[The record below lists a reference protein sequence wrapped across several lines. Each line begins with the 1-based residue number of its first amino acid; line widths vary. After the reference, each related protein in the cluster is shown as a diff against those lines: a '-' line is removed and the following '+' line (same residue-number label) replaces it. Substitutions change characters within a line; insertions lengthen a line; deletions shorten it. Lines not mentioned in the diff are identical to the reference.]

1 VHDAEKHIR
10 MGFIRKVFAI
20 FTVQLIVT
28 FGCTLAFA
36 VGGCRSCYCNPLNV
50 SAAAASDGGGG
61 HLFCEWQNPLKD
73 YMRANEWVFYVSF
86 GVSFAV
92 LLAIICCQKNARSYP
107 RNYILLSIFTLAE
120 SVMIGAIAAW
130 YDSAHLYNIQCVA
143 RNMYTE
149 N

>member
-1 VHDAEKHIR
+1 